1 MAFSKEE
8 VEALQARVKEKA
20 KPIIR
25 ESMATPFTRNCWN
38 PECGYG
44 WPIAVTHCKKCGW
57 SKDGPPGRVSITKAK
72 AIDVERDR
80 GMNKT
85 ERKYSL
91 YLKALLRAGE
101 IAWFEYEPIKLRL
114 ADACQYIPD
123 FMVVTKDGHIEIHD
137 TKAWWAKAKKV
148 GIEGDSLVKMKGIAE
163 KYPMFKVLATWEK
176 DGKWEQ
182 RVF

>member
-1 MAFSKEE
+1 MAFSKEDF
-8 VEALQARVKEKA
+8 EAMQAMVKEKGHGQ
-20 KPIIR
+20 IL
-25 ESMATPFTRNCWN
+25 SPFI
-38 PECGYG
+38 GQFQ
-44 WPIAVTHCKKCGW
+44 
-57 SKDGPPGRVSITKAK
+57 VSIPAAK
-72 AIDVERDR
+72 AIAVERDR

-91 YLKALLRAGE
+91 YLKALLRAGD

-114 ADACQYIPD
+114 ADACLYIPD

>member
-8 VEALQARVKEKA
+8 VEALQARVDSKGSG
-20 KPIIR
+20 PHRGFVVGGGYSIR
-25 ESMATPFTRNCWN
+25 DATPKV
-38 PECGYG
+38 P
-44 WPIAVTHCKKCGW
+44 
-57 SKDGPPGRVSITKAK
+57 KAK
-72 AIDVERDR
+72 AIAVERDR

-114 ADACQYIPD
+114 ADACLYIPD

-148 GIEGDSLVKMKGIAE
+148 GIEGDSMIKMKGIAE